1 MIFSKVFGA
10 SDRDTRQAAII
21 LDRNS
26 AIDNDEVEELKKK
39 RTRYLLFALQNYSN
53 ALAIG
58 NKHNNKVFRL
68 ISLW

>member
-1 MIFSKVFGA
+1 MQGNEEKIVLVSH
-10 SDRDTRQAAII
+10 
-21 LDRNS
+21 
-26 AIDNDEVEELKKK
+26 EVEELKKK